1 MNTKKIGELIKKLRK
16 EKGLSQQEL
25 ADKLM
30 VSPKTVSKWECSNG
44 LPDITILKNLSEVL
58 GVTIDEL
65 LDGNQNNKEQNK
77 KKSKVLL
84 IVIICIILLIIIIF
98 FMLKQNN
105 ISNKVEYNCEVI
117 RTFHIDKIKN
127 SNNQNYLYITV
138 SEYQVEGTYTIKMSK
153 TISKDLTEDSNY
165 EFTFKTTEEYVK
177 DSVDNLYENSEIINV
192 SETDKVGMEQR
203 NHYICN

>member
-1 MNTKKIGELIKKLRK
+1 MNTKKIGELIKKIRK

-127 SNNQNYLYITV
+127 SNDQNYLYITV
-138 SEYQVEGTYTIKMSK
+138 
-153 TISKDLTEDSNY
+153 
-165 EFTFKTTEEYVK
+165 
-177 DSVDNLYENSEIINV
+177 
-192 SETDKVGMEQR
+192 
-203 NHYICN
+203 